1 MFETSLLS
9 LHSQELSHV
18 GKVLE
23 ARETR
28 MVDMSRENITLMEA
42 NQSLQKCVCV
52 CACVRACLCGV
63 RVLAYMRTFACV
75 WVCEMYM
82 LVGVERS
89 RHVQV
94 YGSTCSLATDSMYV

>member
-52 CACVRACLCGV
+52 CVCLCV
-63 RVLAYMRTFACV
+63 CVFVWCTCACIHAYICV
-75 WVCEMYM
+75 Y
-82 LVGVERS
+82 VGV
-89 RHVQV
+89 
-94 YGSTCSLATDSMYV
+94 